1 MIKKIMSIFEKFK
14 KPEEYS
20 EEYFRREQEKARKS
34 VEKFERDRAVKI
46 ESIKNSQGFLE
57 NVILTCE
64 KLGISKDEAKKLTD
78 DASLYNYEKR
88 KFYIR
93 VNIEQIRNYVNS
105 EKPKEILYEHHNTD
119 DLASWGDYTIDIDSV
134 IKIRYGGYQQYPE
147 SRDMSNSN
155 FIPSNYK
162 SESREGYYLKTACSG
177 GF

>member
-78 DASLYNYEKR
+78 DIGSYDYERR
-88 KFYIR
+88 KFYII
-93 VNIEQIRNYVNS
+93 VNIEQIRNYVNL

-162 SESREGYYLKTACSG
+162 SESREGYHPKSRFFLE
-177 GF
+177 